1 MKVGAGNQAVLTPLS
16 KNLLCV
22 TCDTTETMVYSLQ
35 QHSRE
40 NIHALKQSS
49 QLV

>member
-1 MKVGAGNQAVLTPLS
+1 MKVDAGNERALTPSS
-16 KNLLCV
+16 KKLLCV
-22 TCDTTETMVYSLQ
+22 TCDTTETTIYSLQ
-35 QHSRE
+35 QQSRE

>member
-1 MKVGAGNQAVLTPLS
+1 MWHDGDYGLH
-16 KNLLCV
+16 
-22 TCDTTETMVYSLQ
+22 LQ
-35 QHSRE
+35 QQSRE